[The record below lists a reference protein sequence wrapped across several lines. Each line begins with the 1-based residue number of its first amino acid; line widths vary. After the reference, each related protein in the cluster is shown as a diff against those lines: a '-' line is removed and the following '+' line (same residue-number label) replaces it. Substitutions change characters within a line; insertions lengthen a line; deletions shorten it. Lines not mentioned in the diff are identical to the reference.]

1 MARDELARFLRDRRA
16 GLRPE
21 DVALPAVPRRRT
33 GGLRRE
39 EVADLAHMSVDY
51 YVRLEQARG
60 PRPSPRILDGLAAA
74 LRLAPAE
81 RSHLFQLAGQIPQPP
96 TAPPRRVRRHI
107 ADLLHRLPDTAALVT
122 AANYDVLAWNPLAQ
136 ALLGD
141 LDRLPNL
148 AYRRFLLREQ
158 VLTTGHEDFAEIV
171 VSRLRTAAD
180 RYPHDEDLS
189 GLLADLTANS
199 AEFRDIWACHPLRI
213 PGHRMKTMVHPELGE
228 LRLNCDVL
236 NLPEDDQQVLFV
248 TADPDTPT
256 ARALRRLSTGP

>member
-1 MARDELARFLRDRRA
+1 MARDGLARFLRDRRA

-21 DVALPAVPRRRT
+21 DVALPAGPRRRT
-33 GGLRRE
+33 AGLRRE
-39 EVADLAHMSVDY
+39 EIATLAHMSVDY

-60 PRPSPRILDGLAAA
+60 PRPSPRILDGLAVA

-81 RSHLFQLAGQIPQPP
+81 RSHMFQLAGQTPSPP

-107 ADLLHRLPDTAALVT
+107 ADLIRRLPDTAALVT

-141 LDRLPNL
+141 LDCRPNL
-148 AYRRFLLREQ
+148 ARRRFLLREQ
-158 VLTTGHEDFAEIV
+158 VLTAGHEDFAEIA
-171 VSRLRTAAD
+171 VSRLRAAAD

-189 GLLADLTANS
+189 DLLADLTAGS
-199 AEFRDIWACHPLRI
+199 AEFREIWASHSLRI
-213 PGHRMKTMVHPELGE
+213 PGHRTKTMVHPELGE
-228 LRLNCDVL
+228 LRINCDVL
-236 NLPEDDQQVLFV
+236 TLSEDDQQVLFM

-256 ARALRRLSTGP
+256 AHALRSLSIR